1 MDYQIHPEI
10 SHQSNWA
17 TVGFQQNP
25 SNTNGPRGRYD
36 WASPILCDHMDCSL
50 LGSSVCGILQ
60 ARILEW
66 VAMPSSRGSSW
77 PRDQTRVSCIA
88 GGFFTI
94 WAIRKVQ
101 RGAFPYRKRFPFSI
115 KSWSYHSEIIDEVYM
130 SLVICNKGF
139 NIVTCSLYSLQFP
152 HILKTSKTSII
163 ILKSSS

>member
-17 TVGFQQNP
+17 TVGLQQNP
-25 SNTNGPRGRYD
+25 SNTNGPRGRHN
-36 WASPILCDHMDCSL
+36 WASPILCDPMDCSL

-77 PRDQTRVSCIA
+77 PRDQTCVSCIA
-88 GGFFTI
+88 GGFFTV

-130 SLVICNKGF
+130 SLVGQSLISRFVIRGLILWHVAY
-139 NIVTCSLYSLQFP
+139 IVFSFLIYWKQA
-152 HILKTSKTSII
+152 KQV
-163 ILKSSS
+163 